1 MITEAISSL
10 KAKSGS
16 SQHAI
21 AKFIAEKY
29 YGGDHVTQSF
39 KRKVWIQLNELT
51 QLGKLV
57 KVKRS
62 FKLPAAV
69 KKSSAVEEI
78 VWNGKYVDKFERLSE
93 EMIPDEELIQ
103 KEKASLE
110 EWKKVAAVSTVD
122 LAIVGSMEK
131 LMQVKQKLVRVK
143 ANTLANIRS
152 FKDSYNKKL
161 WHMQLQLNNDDIGEE
176 LTDLYEE
183 RSKIIESIPDF
194 WSTVF
199 MNDYSLRR
207 HMNDDDKK
215 IITYY
220 LKSVVVEGRPYVTS
234 VCTITL
240 KFGENPHFENSDLTK
255 EIHFS
260 RERITGSSGTEIKWK
275 STGTTEGNIT
285 SGVEEEKART
295 GMHESFFTWFE
306 ESTKKLHDEV
316 VNIIANDLWCYA
328 PNYYI
333 R

>member
-10 KAKSGS
+10 KAISGS

-29 YGGDHVTQSF
+29 YGGDVTQNI
-39 KRKVWIQLNELT
+39 KRKLRIQLNELT

-62 FKLPAAV
+62 FKLPAAA
-69 KKSSAVEEI
+69 KKSSAVEEEI
-78 VWNGKYVDKFERLSE
+78 VWDGKYVDKFERLSE

-103 KEKASLE
+103 KEKANVE

-131 LMQVKQKLVRVK
+131 LMQVKQELVR
-143 ANTLANIRS
+143 
-152 FKDSYNKKL
+152 NKKL
-161 WHMQLQLNNDDIGEE
+161 WDMQLQLNNDDIGEEE

-234 VCTITL
+234 
-240 KFGENPHFENSDLTK
+240 NPHFENSDLTK
-255 EIHFS
+255 IFHFS
-260 RERITGSSGTEIKWK
+260 CERITGSSGTKVKWK
-275 STGTTEGNIT
+275 KTGTDQGICT
-285 SGVEEEKART
+285 SGLEEEKAHT
-295 GMHESFFTWFE
+295 GMHESFFTWFEE

-333 R
+333 RAKRNCGDGKMS